1 MSPQRISKSITRLET
16 NFVTSCGGTRST
28 CWTLKQTFSALQRFK
43 PKSSLRYSTL
53 DSNWSPA
60 TLPKA
65 SCINWVGCPFLLL
78 FLFERKKKNC
88 STFLLL
94 ATFFFSTWT
103 WEEVEKV
110 MKRLMPRG
118 RLTLT
123 SRLWLDLCCSFF
135 FIAFL
140 QIFQSACVRTLW
152 RWHWNGV
159 PACRNVKSLSNL
171 ILNLVFFSFLFFSP
185 VVSFLKPCWNCVYRI
200 DAGADRLKGKKGFS
214 ESGKNFL
221 PTLKS
226 WGPDCLYLHPCAVF
240 PVCWLFRCS
249 LRCVIYGKQW
259 ISQYTVCLQNMLWL
273 TFQWSRLSLWLHA
286 KIVAVHFGCLP
297 VWIYG
302 GVSLSKG
309 WWLVW
314 VAVA

>member
-1 MSPQRISKSITRLET
+1 MSVSLAFSLPKKEKKLFHIFAPGNLFFLHLDLGGSWESDEAFDAARPFDSYVQTVTRFMLLILLHRFPSNIPICMRAHPLE
-16 NFVTSCGGTRST
+16 V
-28 CWTLKQTFSALQRFK
+28 TLKWSAGV
-43 PKSSLRYSTL
+43 PE
-53 DSNWSPA
+53 
-60 TLPKA
+60 
-65 SCINWVGCPFLLL
+65 C
-78 FLFERKKKNC
+78 
-88 STFLLL
+88 
-94 ATFFFSTWT
+94 
-103 WEEVEKV
+103 
-110 MKRLMPRG
+110 
-118 RLTLT
+118 
-123 SRLWLDLCCSFF
+123 
-135 FIAFL
+135 
-140 QIFQSACVRTLW
+140 QIF
-152 RWHWNGV
+152 
-159 PACRNVKSLSNL
+159 VKFN
-171 ILNLVFFSFLFFSP
+171 IEFGLFFLSP

>member
-1 MSPQRISKSITRLET
+1 MSVSLAFSLPKKEKKLFHIFAPGNLFFLHLDLGGSWESDEAFDAARPFDSYVQTVTRFMLLILLHRFPSNIPICMRAHPLE
-16 NFVTSCGGTRST
+16 V
-28 CWTLKQTFSALQRFK
+28 TLKWSAGVRECQIFVKFNIEFGLF
-43 PKSSLRYSTL
+43 
-53 DSNWSPA
+53 
-60 TLPKA
+60 
-65 SCINWVGCPFLLL
+65 FL
-78 FLFERKKKNC
+78 
-88 STFLLL
+88 
-94 ATFFFSTWT
+94 
-103 WEEVEKV
+103 
-110 MKRLMPRG
+110 
-118 RLTLT
+118 
-123 SRLWLDLCCSFF
+123 SFF
-135 FIAFL
+135 F
-140 QIFQSACVRTLW
+140 ACRFFFEAVLELCLSHW
-152 RWHWNGV
+152 RWRG
-159 PACRNVKSLSNL
+159 PT
-171 ILNLVFFSFLFFSP
+171 
-185 VVSFLKPCWNCVYRI
+185 
-200 DAGADRLKGKKGFS
+200 KGKKGFS

>member
-53 DSNWSPA
+53 DSNWSAA

-110 MKRLMPRG
+110 MKRLMPCG

-171 ILNLVFFSFLFFSP
+171 ILNLVFFFLSFFFACRFFFEAVLELCLSHWRWRGP
-185 VVSFLKPCWNCVYRI
+185 T
-200 DAGADRLKGKKGFS
+200 KGKKRLLGVRQELS
-214 ESGKNFL
+214 SHLEKL
-221 PTLKS
+221 RPR
-226 WGPDCLYLHPCAVF
+226 
-240 PVCWLFRCS
+240 LFISSPLC
-249 LRCVIYGKQW
+249 CV
-259 ISQYTVCLQNMLWL
+259 
-273 TFQWSRLSLWLHA
+273 SRLLAVSLLPEMRYLWKTVNISIHSMLAEYALAHVSVVSAFFMAACKDSSSSLWMLA
-286 KIVAVHFGCLP
+286 SVNLWGSI
-297 VWIYG
+297 
-302 GVSLSKG
+302 SK
-309 WWLVW
+309 
-314 VAVA
+314 

>member
-1 MSPQRISKSITRLET
+1 MSPQRISKSITRLKT
-16 NFVTSCGGTRST
+16 NFATSCGGTRST

-53 DSNWSPA
+53 DSNWSAA

-65 SCINWVGCPFLLL
+65 SCINWVGCPFLSL
-78 FLFERKKKNC
+78 FLFQRKKKNC

-171 ILNLVFFSFLFFSP
+171 ILNLVFFSFLFFFTCRFFFEAVLELCLSHWRWRGPTKGEKKASRSP
-185 VVSFLKPCWNCVYRI
+185 ARTFFPPWKAEAQIVYIFTPVLCFPSVGCFVAPWDALFMENSEYLNTQYACRICFGSRFSGLGFL
-200 DAGADRLKGKKGFS
+200 
-214 ESGKNFL
+214 
-221 PTLKS
+221 
-226 WGPDCLYLHPCAVF
+226 
-240 PVCWLFRCS
+240 
-249 LRCVIYGKQW
+249 YGCMQ
-259 ISQYTVCLQNMLWL
+259 
-273 TFQWSRLSLWLHA
+273 R
-286 KIVAVHFGCLP
+286 
-297 VWIYG
+297 
-302 GVSLSKG
+302 
-309 WWLVW
+309 
-314 VAVA
+314 